1 MALKR
6 RRANLTGIS
15 EINMTPLIDL
25 TFLLLIIFFLT
36 TPAMIENSFNIT
48 PPTMNAEEVDSKIES
63 CIVNVDASG
72 NIFLDEVAV
81 SEAQLL
87 DDLSRRALADPGLI
101 INVRGDRDATYG
113 SVVNAFDAIRRAGYQ
128 QVKLLTVKDQS
139 R

>member
-25 TFLLLIIFFLT
+25 TFVLLIIFFLT

-101 INVRGDRDATYG
+101 IYVRGDRDATYG